1 MDAYHET
8 GFPATVV
15 RPSHTYDKTLLP
27 FRGGY
32 TIIDRM
38 RNGKPV
44 IVHGDGTSLWVLT
57 HHMDFAKGFVPLLG
71 DLNAVAETFHI
82 TSDMLLTWNQIFEIT
97 ARAFGVSNVN
107 LVHVPS
113 EVIARYDAD
122 WGASLLGD
130 KMYSVIFDNSKIKS
144 FVPDF
149 NAEIPFSEGVKD
161 LVEWYK
167 MPENQQFDKKFD
179 SILDSIVEDWG

>member
-1 MDAYHET
+1 
-8 GFPATVV
+8 
-15 RPSHTYDKTLLP
+15 
-27 FRGGY
+27 
-32 TIIDRM
+32 
-38 RNGKPV
+38 
-44 IVHGDGTSLWVLT
+44 
-57 HHMDFAKGFVPLLG
+57 
-71 DLNAVAETFHI
+71 
-82 TSDMLLTWNQIFEIT
+82 MLLTWNQIFEIT